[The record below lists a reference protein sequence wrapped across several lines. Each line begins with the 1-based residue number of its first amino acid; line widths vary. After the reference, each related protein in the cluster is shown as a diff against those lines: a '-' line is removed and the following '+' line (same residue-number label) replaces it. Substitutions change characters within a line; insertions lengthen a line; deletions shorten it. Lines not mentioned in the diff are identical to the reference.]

1 MNIIGITAFDFKM
14 ENEEFARSL
23 YARWDQFFVVN
34 FEKIADKL
42 LIKHDVPDSMIQ
54 IDKLEL
60 DLGSIDEEN
69 FYEYFPR
76 ILEEQLEEALIQVLY
91 DPHQKK
97 ILSQTQEDYSF
108 DILCRFLIHGSL
120 PWNTAKKHQN
130 INLLFL
136 AVIKDNSK
144 QLKAFLQ
151 TYGHY
156 TGLQQRLVYQL
167 NDPELEAGVRLL
179 APGESTFICSY
190 INLLKTKYKELENN
204 GLRESDHRNATWL
217 VVYAYLLTNRSSYF
231 NKKSFV
237 ITTIEQLAARFSL
250 SYDDFLMVTV
260 SDLDTQQ
267 IKQYMPFG
275 LHLILVQLKKELSER
290 TLEKSLIDATKLYR
304 LLSSEL
310 SNNKARILSEDIHK
324 MLLSTLSNTE
334 TCRRLLQLMN
344 ESQIISLVPIVI
356 PDNSQFVTNYA
367 QFLDKQ
373 HDHGEFQGKT
383 GGEFRLLK
391 WQIIFPVLLENRGV
405 SFNRKYFVYVVINQV
420 AAHYNMALSDLLA
433 YLYLHLNELVL
444 DKNLSGIFRDLLS
457 EYPKKESLNN
467 SSSVNSITLSITDLM
482 KDKSS
487 ERVVDVE
494 NFILQLSNSEN
505 RRKITE
511 KLSEEEHHYLLSLII
526 PSESYFV
533 IPYTIILD
541 RQQNNNVL
549 EGKVGSGFS
558 KIKWEFIYSV
568 LLASRNQ
575 VFNKKHF
582 VDRTLLKI
590 AAHYNATMQD
600 MIAYF
605 YREKILENISLPFD
619 LVKVFNELKADY
631 IPGNKSDNARNE
643 TGKRNYDN
651 YLKAYKILEST
662 FGNDAAQKEMLQML
676 ARQTDFVL
684 FIQKAL
690 RTVHSLQ
697 QYLISELHILVDKKA
712 IIRYLNDIS
721 DKNSYLSINDI
732 IHRIVCLL
740 TGQLNKKQQLLFIRQ
755 MATLAKT
762 DDLLVPQSKLIDKEP
777 DITEKSTS
785 SIYLNN
791 AGLVLLVPYL
801 PRLFSVLSLTDK
813 NDFIDENARAKA
825 VFLMHFAVWEK
836 EEASEPEL
844 SLNKLLTGL
853 EMSDPIPQRMELT
866 TKEKEMTVSLLNGVL
881 QNWNKLKNS
890 SVAALRESFLQRDG
904 KLEEKED
911 AFVLTVE
918 EKSYDMLIDTVP
930 WNFKR
935 IRMPWMKK
943 RMEVKWR

>member
-1 MNIIGITAFDFKM
+1 
-14 ENEEFARSL
+14 
-23 YARWDQFFVVN
+23 
-34 FEKIADKL
+34 
-42 LIKHDVPDSMIQ
+42 
-54 IDKLEL
+54 
-60 DLGSIDEEN
+60 
-69 FYEYFPR
+69 
-76 ILEEQLEEALIQVLY
+76 
-91 DPHQKK
+91 
-97 ILSQTQEDYSF
+97 
-108 DILCRFLIHGSL
+108 
-120 PWNTAKKHQN
+120 
-130 INLLFL
+130 
-136 AVIKDNSK
+136 
-144 QLKAFLQ
+144 
-151 TYGHY
+151 
-156 TGLQQRLVYQL
+156 
-167 NDPELEAGVRLL
+167 
-179 APGESTFICSY
+179 
-190 INLLKTKYKELENN
+190 
-204 GLRESDHRNATWL
+204 
-217 VVYAYLLTNRSSYF
+217 
-231 NKKSFV
+231 
-237 ITTIEQLAARFSL
+237 
-250 SYDDFLMVTV
+250 
-260 SDLDTQQ
+260 
-267 IKQYMPFG
+267 
-275 LHLILVQLKKELSER
+275 
-290 TLEKSLIDATKLYR
+290 
-304 LLSSEL
+304 
-310 SNNKARILSEDIHK
+310 
-324 MLLSTLSNTE
+324 
-334 TCRRLLQLMN
+334 
-344 ESQIISLVPIVI
+344 
-356 PDNSQFVTNYA
+356 
-367 QFLDKQ
+367 
-373 HDHGEFQGKT
+373 
-383 GGEFRLLK
+383 
-391 WQIIFPVLLENRGV
+391 
-405 SFNRKYFVYVVINQV
+405 
-420 AAHYNMALSDLLA
+420 
-433 YLYLHLNELVL
+433 
-444 DKNLSGIFRDLLS
+444 
-457 EYPKKESLNN
+457 
-467 SSSVNSITLSITDLM
+467 M